1 MTHPNHSGLKWR
13 PLRVSQIYWA
23 ANAETREYME
33 EMFTAP
39 LEKGQT
45 LSAWADEINQELE
58 PITGAPVPIQTL
70 QPVRDATRAGMADQE
85 SALPE
90 SFRALLV
97 SEEECYRLRRKA
109 GGRPK
114 ALTLAERREAG
125 LSVEE
130 LFDTTLPVTMRT
142 AILGVGTSTEG
153 RLRAEAVAEATEAAT
168 KSNFKWELGLLY
180 DELGPIVAPRYLCLL
195 LNRNVSSYVL
205 CDVLNAAR
213 NLGGEGIALSPEDR
227 LPLMIYAGTFNPKG
241 MSKSPWPKVTG
252 TYQEAI
258 EGLAQWLKSGDEADV
273 PKILRRWTDMKPTR
287 ALISS
292 GTEE

>member
-1 MTHPNHSGLKWR
+1 MTHPNPSSLKWR

-45 LSAWADEINQELE
+45 ISAWADEINQELE

-70 QPVRDATRAGMADQE
+70 QPVRDAARAGMADQE

-90 SFRALLV
+90 DFRALLV

-180 DELGPIVAPRYLCLL
+180 DDLGPIVAPRVLCLL
-195 LNRNVSSYVL
+195 LNRNVSS
-205 CDVLNAAR
+205 DVLRDVLDAAGR
-213 NLGGEGIALSPEDR
+213 LDAEEIALTPEER
-227 LPLMIYAGTFNPKG
+227 LPLMIYAGTFDPKG
-241 MSKSPWPKVTG
+241 MSKSPWPKVPG
-252 TYQEAI
+252 TYDDAI
-258 EGLAQWLKSGDEADV
+258 QSLAQWLKSGDEADV
-273 PKILRRWTDMKPTR
+273 PKVLRRWTDMKLVR

-292 GTEE
+292 GPGE

>member
-1 MTHPNHSGLKWR
+1 MTHPNPSGLKWR

-23 ANAETREYME
+23 ANAEFRDYLE

-70 QPVRDATRAGMADQE
+70 QPVRDAARAGMADQE

-90 SFRALLV
+90 DFRALLV

-213 NLGGEGIALSPEDR
+213 NLGGEGIALSPEER
-227 LPLMIYAGTFNPKG
+227 LPLMIYAGTFDPKG
-241 MSKSPWPKVTG
+241 MSKSPWPKVPG

-258 EGLAQWLKSGDEADV
+258 EGLARWLDIGDDADV
-273 PKILRRWTDMKPTR
+273 PKILRRWTDMKLVR
-287 ALISS
+287 DLISS
-292 GTEE
+292 GPGE

>member
-1 MTHPNHSGLKWR
+1 MTHPNPSGLKWR

-23 ANAETREYME
+23 ANAEFRDYLE

-58 PITGAPVPIQTL
+58 PITGAPVPVQTL
-70 QPVRDATRAGMADQE
+70 QPVRDAARAGMADQE

-90 SFRALLV
+90 DFRALLV

-195 LNRNVSSYVL
+195 LNRNVSS
-205 CDVLNAAR
+205 DVLRDVLDAAGK
-213 NLGGEGIALSPEDR
+213 LDAEEIALTPEER

-241 MSKSPWPKVTG
+241 MSKSPWPKVPG

-258 EGLAQWLKSGDEADV
+258 EGLAQWLKSGDETDV

-287 ALISS
+287 ALIASD
-292 GTEE
+292 GK